1 MLQLRR
7 LRLNRGVRI
16 KDLAAMTG
24 LTERAI
30 DYYESHQRRPGMQA
44 ILSICSALECSPNEL
59 LGWKGGGGD
68 NVRKEFLS
76 TKL

>member
-7 LRLNRGVRI
+7 LRLDRGVRI

-59 LGWKGGGGD
+59 LGWKGG
-68 NVRKEFLS
+68 NKHERKRE
-76 TKL
+76 KAG